1 MPVDLLKSSLEATNI
16 LILSQDETVRH
27 LFENAGFRH
36 IQMVRQDLE
45 KAERAMSASECDI
58 VIVDDIFANI
68 DIISFITKVRNSE
81 YGENFCLPVVVLI
94 SDVKDNLARDFINAG
109 VDDVV
114 LKPLSVNDVNKRM
127 KALLARELLYVVLPD
142 YIGPNRRS
150 AERTNPKKDNLV
162 AVPNALKM
170 KAEGYLK
177 TSEQIEE
184 LMSEA
189 NKKINSKSAVLDG
202 EIIQQL
208 IKDAI
213 SKPKEFEATV
223 RRLRPLVRSFAKKMA
238 QTEHEHISDLC
249 ILLNDIVGLMGGGDD
264 TENIEILTL
273 VGQALHLSFEED
285 KKSMDTAAEIISLI
299 KSRIGTLS
307 ET

>member
-1 MPVDLLKSSLEATNI
+1 MAVDLLKSSLEANNI

-36 IQMVRQDLE
+36 IQTIRQDFERVE
-45 KAERAMSASECDI
+45 KTLISAECDI
-58 VIVDDIFANI
+58 VILDDLFENI
-68 DIISFITKVRNSE
+68 DIISFITKVRNAE

-94 SDVKDNLARDFINAG
+94 SDAKDNLARDYIHAG

-127 KALLARELLYVVLPD
+127 KALLARELQYVVLPE

-150 AERTNPKKDNLV
+150 AKRTDPEKDNLV
-162 AVPNALKM
+162 VVPNTLKM
-170 KAEGYLK
+170 KAEGHLATTEK
-177 TSEQIEE
+177 IEK

-189 NKKINSKSAVLDG
+189 SKEINSKSAILDG

-213 SKPKEFEATV
+213 SRPKDFQPTV

-249 ILLNDIVGLMGGGDD
+249 ILLNDIVGLIKGPEDA
-264 TENIEILTL
+264 ENTEILAL
-273 VGQALHLSFEED
+273 VGQALHLSFEKD
-285 KKSMDTAAEIISLI
+285 KKSKDAAVEIITLI
-299 KSRIGTLS
+299 KSRVDK
-307 ET
+307 